1 LTKLTKNIKLYSKL
15 LKSVGRQGRGL
26 TQKQPLSPVECG
38 TLIQRLIDEEKEDKY
53 QIVERL
59 DLGRP
64 KDGKDIYKKRDTTQL
79 DSFLSLLK
87 VSEKSRDYAGWGWE
101 GLPKIPFSTI
111 VQLSTFPH
119 DEQDKVLQTA
129 LKSEKKSS
137 EILKK
142 EVIKLKKWRI
152 ENPKL
157 TIEEGIQK
165 ILKLKPVTIITH
177 VIVCMMEDKLKKF
190 VQSNLEHKE
199 KILEIFRNKI
209 EGKFYEIEITDKLL
223 TLSMDEEAYKKFYVQ
238 QFEKGISFTEFV
250 NNLLEKEIA

>member
-1 LTKLTKNIKLYSKL
+1 MTKLIKNIKLYSKL

-26 TQKQPLSPVECG
+26 IQKQPLSPVECG
-38 TLIQRLIDEEKEDKY
+38 KLIQRLIDEEKEDKY

-79 DSFLSLLK
+79 DNFLSLLK

-111 VQLSTFPH
+111 VQLSTFLP

-129 LKSEKKSS
+129 LKGEKKS

-142 EVIKLKKWRI
+142 EVIKLKKWRN

-157 TIEEGIQK
+157 TIDEGIQK

-177 VIVCMMEDKLKKF
+177 VIVCMMEDKLKFF
-190 VQSNLEHKE
+190 VKSNPDHKE
-199 KILEIFRNKI
+199 KILEIFKNKI
-209 EGKFYEIEITDKLL
+209 EGRFYEIETTNKLL

-238 QFEKGISFTEFV
+238 QFEKGVSFTEFI
-250 NNLLEKEIA
+250 NSLLEDEIA

>member
-1 LTKLTKNIKLYSKL
+1 L

-38 TLIQRLIDEEKEDKY
+38 KLIQRLIDEEKEDKY
-53 QIVERL
+53 QIAERL

-64 KDGKDIYKKRDTTQL
+64 KDGTDIYKKRDTTQL

-111 VQLSTFPH
+111 VELSAFTPE
-119 DEQDKVLQTA
+119 EQDKVLQAA
-129 LKSEKKSS
+129 LKGETKS

-142 EVIKLKKWRI
+142 EVINLKKWRK
-152 ENPKL
+152 ENPEL
-157 TIEEGIQK
+157 TIDEGIQK

-177 VIVCMMEDKLKKF
+177 VIVCIMEEKLKNF
-190 VQSNLEHKE
+190 VKSNQDHNE
-199 KILEIFRNKI
+199 KILGIFRKKI
-209 EGKFYEIEITDKLL
+209 QGKFYELETTDKLL
-223 TLSMDEEAYKKFYVQ
+223 TLSMDEEAYKKFYIQ
-238 QFEKGISFTEFV
+238 QFEKGVSFTEFV
-250 NNLLEKEIA
+250 NCLLEEEIA